1 MQLRRANAAP
11 LPVLRGPVLVH
22 VRRRLRGVR
31 RPAAGA
37 GASRHA
43 HQEGGQVGP
52 FEFDCY
58 LVDQL
63 IRPIANLYRVTPL
76 AAGETPAGGPIAF
89 VRQKKLA
96 VKEHIR
102 FFADESESQ
111 ELFSIRARTWLDTGG
126 SRYDVDDAQDGRIG
140 LLEHVFGK
148 SLLRSTWRVSNAQEE
163 EVAIARERSAVMAI
177 LRRGIDFVPDVGG
190 LIPIPYNFEILAGDR
205 LIGGMDRKFQ
215 LRDRYVL
222 DLSGDPEKSLDR
234 RLAIAL
240 AIGLDTLQNR

>member
-1 MQLRRANAAP
+1 M
-11 LPVLRGPVLVH
+11 
-22 VRRRLRGVR
+22 
-31 RPAAGA
+31 
-37 GASRHA
+37 
-43 HQEGGQVGP
+43 GP
-52 FEFDCY
+52 FDYDRY

-76 AAGETPAGGPIAF
+76 AAGDTPAGPPIAY

-102 FFADESESQ
+102 FCGDENESQ
-111 ELFSIRARTWLDTGG
+111 ELFHIQAQTWLDTGG
-126 SRYDVDDAQDGRIG
+126 SRYDVVDAQEGKIG
-140 LLEHVFGK
+140 VLHHVFGK
-148 SLLRSTWRVSNAQEE
+148 SLLRTTWNVLNAAGE
-163 EVAIARERSAVMAI
+163 EVAVAQERSQAMAI

-190 LIPIPYNFEILAGDR
+190 LIPIPYNFDLLSGGQV
-205 LIGGMDRKFQ
+205 IGRMDRKFQ

-222 DLSGDPEKSLDR
+222 DLTGDPDKKLDR